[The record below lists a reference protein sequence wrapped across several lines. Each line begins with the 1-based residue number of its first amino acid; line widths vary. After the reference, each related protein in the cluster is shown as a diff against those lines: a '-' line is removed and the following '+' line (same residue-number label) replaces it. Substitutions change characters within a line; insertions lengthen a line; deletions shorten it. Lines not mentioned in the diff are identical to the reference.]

1 MFFHRYSSACT
12 MTLSQLWTAESFG
25 LCFERLNNSC
35 VKTVYSPVILAPL
48 YFLFAITIIVIVF
61 GNLWVICTIS
71 FFQQLHTPTN
81 YLIVSMAAAD
91 LLLGSFVMPP
101 SMVRSL
107 ETCWYFGDFFCKF
120 HSGTDFTLC
129 NTSVL
134 HLTFISIDRYYAVC
148 QPLQY
153 HSRIT
158 TRVSIAMILFS
169 WCFSAFIGFGIIFS
183 ELKIEVKR
191 TEELHVACKGGCLA
205 LHGREIGV
213 TYSIV
218 FYFLPM
224 FIIVSIYSRI
234 FVIAQKHVRVINNY
248 PSSSSVS
255 KKDLKA
261 TKTLAIVI
269 GVFMSCWTPYFMCN
283 IIDPVVN
290 HTIPALLYEVLMWVA
305 YLNAVFNPLIYA
317 FFYGWFREKSK
328 LLYKKLYKLC

>member
-1 MFFHRYSSACT
+1 

-25 LCFERLNNSC
+25 LCFERLNDSC
-35 VKTVYSPVILAPL
+35 VKTVYSPVIRVPL
-48 YFLFAITIIVIVF
+48 YFLFAITNIVIVF

-81 YLIVSMAAAD
+81 YLIVSMAVAD

-129 NTSVL
+129 NASVL

-153 HSRIT
+153 HRRIT

-183 ELKIEVKR
+183 ELKIE
-191 TEELHVACKGGCLA
+191 GGCLA

>member
-1 MFFHRYSSACT
+1 MN
-12 MTLSQLWTAESFG
+12 LNQPWTAESFG
-25 LCFERLNNSC
+25 LCFASLNDSC
-35 VKTVYSPVILAPL
+35 IKTVYSPVLRAPL
-48 YFLFAITIIVIVF
+48 YLLFTITIILIVF

-71 FFQQLHTPTN
+71 SFQQLHTPTN
-81 YLIVSMAAAD
+81 YLIVSMAVAD

-101 SMVRSL
+101 SMIRSL

-129 NTSVL
+129 NASVL

-153 HSRIT
+153 HSRMT
-158 TRVSIAMILFS
+158 TRVSVFMILVS
-169 WCFSAFIGFGIIFS
+169 WGFSAFFGFGIIFS
-183 ELKIEVKR
+183 ELKIESKT

-234 FVIAQKHVRVINNY
+234 FCY
-248 PSSSSVS
+248 S
-255 KKDLKA
+255 
-261 TKTLAIVI
+261 TETC
-269 GVFMSCWTPYFMCN
+269 SCY
-283 IIDPVVN
+283 
-290 HTIPALLYEVLMWVA
+290 
-305 YLNAVFNPLIYA
+305 
-317 FFYGWFREKSK
+317 
-328 LLYKKLYKLC
+328 

>member
-1 MFFHRYSSACT
+1 MN
-12 MTLSQLWTAESFG
+12 LSQSWTVESFG
-25 LCFERLNNSC
+25 LCFASLNDSC
-35 VKTVYSPVILAPL
+35 IKTVYSPFLRAPL
-48 YFLFAITIIVIVF
+48 YLLFTITIILIVF

-71 FFQQLHTPTN
+71 SFHELHTPTN
-81 YLIVSMAAAD
+81 YLIISMAVAD
-91 LLLGSFVMPP
+91 MLLGSFVMTP
-101 SMVRSL
+101 SMIRSL
-107 ETCWYFGDFFCKF
+107 ETCWYFGNFFCKF

-129 NTSVL
+129 NASVL

-153 HSRIT
+153 HSRMT
-158 TRVSIAMILFS
+158 TRVSVCMILVS
-169 WCFSAFIGFGIIFS
+169 WGFSAFFGFGIIFS
-183 ELKIEVKR
+183 ELKIERK
-191 TEELHVACKGGCLA
+191 TAEELHVACKGGCLA

-213 TYSIV
+213 TYSIL

-234 FVIAQKHVRVINNY
+234 FIIVLRHVRVINNY
-248 PSSSSVS
+248 PTSSSSVS
-255 KKDLKA
+255 KMDLKA

-283 IIDPVVN
+283 IIDPIVN

-317 FFYGWFREKSK
+317 FFYSWFRDKSK
-328 LLYKKLYKLC
+328 ILYEKLYKLC

>member
-1 MFFHRYSSACT
+1 

-25 LCFERLNNSC
+25 LCFERLNDSC
-35 VKTVYSPVILAPL
+35 VKTVYSPVIRVPL

-71 FFQQLHTPTN
+71 FFQQLHTPPN
-81 YLIVSMAAAD
+81 YLIVSMAVAD

-129 NTSVL
+129 NASVL

-153 HSRIT
+153 HRRIT

-183 ELKIEVKR
+183 ELKIE
-191 TEELHVACKGGCLA
+191 
-205 LHGREIGV
+205 
-213 TYSIV
+213 
-218 FYFLPM
+218 
-224 FIIVSIYSRI
+224 
-234 FVIAQKHVRVINNY
+234 IN
-248 PSSSSVS
+248 
-255 KKDLKA
+255 
-261 TKTLAIVI
+261 
-269 GVFMSCWTPYFMCN
+269 
-283 IIDPVVN
+283 
-290 HTIPALLYEVLMWVA
+290 
-305 YLNAVFNPLIYA
+305 
-317 FFYGWFREKSK
+317 
-328 LLYKKLYKLC
+328 

>member
-1 MFFHRYSSACT
+1 MN
-12 MTLSQLWTAESFG
+12 LSQPWRAESFG
-25 LCFERLNNSC
+25 LCFASLNDSC
-35 VKTVYSPVILAPL
+35 IKTVYSPVLRAPL
-48 YFLFAITIIVIVF
+48 YLLFTVTIILIVF

-71 FFQQLHTPTN
+71 SFQHM
-81 YLIVSMAAAD
+81 I
-91 LLLGSFVMPP
+91 
-101 SMVRSL
+101 RSL

-129 NTSVL
+129 NASVL

-148 QPLQY
+148 QPFQY
-153 HSRIT
+153 HRRMT
-158 TRVSIAMILFS
+158 TRVSIFMILVS
-169 WCFSAFIGFGIIFS
+169 WGFSAFIGFGIIFS
-183 ELKIEVKR
+183 ELKIERKR

-234 FVIAQKHVRVINNY
+234 FVIALRHVRVINNY
-248 PSSSSVS
+248 PTSSSSVS

-283 IIDPVVN
+283 IIDPIVN

-317 FFYGWFREKSK
+317 FFHSWFREKSK
-328 LLYKKLYKLC
+328 ILFEKLYKLC